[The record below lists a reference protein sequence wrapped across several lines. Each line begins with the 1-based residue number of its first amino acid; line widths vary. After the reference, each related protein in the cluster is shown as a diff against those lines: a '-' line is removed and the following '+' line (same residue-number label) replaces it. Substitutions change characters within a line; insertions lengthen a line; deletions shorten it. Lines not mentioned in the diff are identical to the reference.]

1 MVSEV
6 LLETGRVLT
15 TNVAVV
21 AFAATATLAGIWA
34 AAVLLLDRA
43 TIAPPVGAGPLK
55 VTVPVED
62 VPPGTVAGFR
72 DTEARTAAG
81 EPPYTAW

>member
-21 AFAATATLAGIWA
+21 VFAATATLAGIWA

-43 TIAPPVGAGPLK
+43 TIAPPVGAGPLN
-55 VTVPVED
+55 VTVPEEEL
-62 VPPGTVAGFR
+62 PP
-72 DTEARTAAG
+72 
-81 EPPYTAW
+81 